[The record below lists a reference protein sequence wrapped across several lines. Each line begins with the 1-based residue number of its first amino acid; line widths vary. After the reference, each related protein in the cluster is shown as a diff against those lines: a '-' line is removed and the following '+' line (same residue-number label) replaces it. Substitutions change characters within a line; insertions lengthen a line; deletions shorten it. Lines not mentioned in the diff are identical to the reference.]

1 LSTAD
6 ARQRADDQSVHV
18 LLLCTLESF
27 CKIQD
32 SKVHDS
38 TTAAS
43 LECHAPA
50 KEVVFV
56 ERLVQ
61 QLQHIIISTCVAC
74 ITAVLN
80 L

>member
-1 LSTAD
+1 MAD
-6 ARQRADDQSVHV
+6 ARQRAHDQSVHV
-18 LLLCTLESF
+18 LLLCMLESF

-38 TTAAS
+38 TIAAS

-50 KEVVFV
+50 KEVVLV
-56 ERLVQ
+56 DRLVHKLQ
-61 QLQHIIISTCVAC
+61 QSVLCHCVAR
-74 ITAVLN
+74 ITAVLM